1 MTAFHTTP
9 LTNSYLYKYL
19 FLLNLFEGGGNR
31 TVVVPV
37 VLVLRFIFFR

>member
-19 FLLNLFEGGGNR
+19 FLFNLFEGGVPC
-31 TVVVPV
+31 VVLPV